1 MKVFYNPRSAEHN
14 PSHSF
19 FNGRFADCAMLFSL
33 ERMEA
38 IPAVIGADGRFALQA
53 VPGLS
58 ADGAAVDA
66 AAANWAAVD
75 GAVAAGRGWFRSALR
90 FFGGRKVS

>member
-1 MKVFYNPRSAEHN
+1 MKVFYNPRSAEYN

-19 FNGRFADCAMLFSL
+19 FNGRFVTYPENP

-38 IPAVIGADGRFALQA
+38 IPAVIGADGRFALEA

-75 GAVAAGRGWFRSALR
+75 GAVAAGRGWFRSALQ

>member
-1 MKVFYNPRSAEHN
+1 MKVFYNPRSAEYN

-19 FNGRFADCAMLFSL
+19 FNGRFVTYPENP

-58 ADGAAVDA
+58 ADGA
-66 AAANWAAVD
+66 
-75 GAVAAGRGWFRSALR
+75 VAAGRGWFRSALQ

>member
-1 MKVFYNPRSAEHN
+1 MKVFHNSRSAEYN

-19 FNGRFADCAMLFSL
+19 FNGRFATYPDTP

-38 IPAVIGADGRFALQA
+38 IPAAIGADGRFAPEA
-53 VPGLS
+53 VSGLS

-75 GAVAAGRGWFRSALR
+75 GAVAAGRGWFRSALQ